1 MGYMETTQT
10 DDEREQTLDDFC
22 FEIDKAIVEILSED
36 ASAPTDDVIREVVN
50 GMILGED
57 EDVQI
62 EIRRRYKI

>member
-10 DDEREQTLDDFC
+10 DNEREQTLDDFC
-22 FEIDKAIVEILSED
+22 CEIDKVIVEILRED